1 MGGLLSFLGT
11 AAPPQPQPLT
21 QDEIDTFIRINTA
34 PLGGPQ
40 LWNMFNAIAFLLL
53 VLIGIFGVMGGL
65 QQLYDY
71 QTVVANWKDY
81 RCQPLIMP
89 LASFYGHDT
98 AENFEFCLKDIFMN
112 FAKEITAPFLS
123 ILNIF
128 FSIIQTIS
136 KTILSIKESI
146 ATLIGGIFNIF
157 QDFKDRIMNFFFQI
171 RLSAIRI
178 RNMIFRMTAIM
189 YSVVYMGAS
198 GIKATTNFGNTFLFS
213 FLDTFCF
220 PPETEIAIQG
230 KGLVPLYQVQ
240 VGDILVPTKSRV
252 TGKFH
257 FAAQGQPMVQLK
269 DGIQVSTN
277 HYVLFEGQW
286 IPASEHPDATP
297 LGPYTRQSLICLN
310 TEDHVIPMGRYTF
323 RDYDETAEADSKTM
337 DYIQSRVNGK
347 LGESS
352 RSLKEASAT
361 LHPETLV
368 RLADGSQR
376 PAKHLTVGLLL
387 STGDRIAGLVHKEVS
402 EICYVNDKEAVGS
415 ATLIWDPIT
424 CQWIRA
430 GLHYPL
436 QLYESPIVFIGLI
449 ALTGSQIELGSGRRI
464 RDYMELC
471 SPDAEQFY
479 AECLSDL

>member
-1 MGGLLSFLGT
+1 
-11 AAPPQPQPLT
+11 
-21 QDEIDTFIRINTA
+21 
-34 PLGGPQ
+34 
-40 LWNMFNAIAFLLL
+40 
-53 VLIGIFGVMGGL
+53 
-65 QQLYDY
+65 
-71 QTVVANWKDY
+71 
-81 RCQPLIMP
+81 
-89 LASFYGHDT
+89 
-98 AENFEFCLKDIFMN
+98 
-112 FAKEITAPFLS
+112 
-123 ILNIF
+123 
-128 FSIIQTIS
+128 
-136 KTILSIKESI
+136 
-146 ATLIGGIFNIF
+146 
-157 QDFKDRIMNFFFQI
+157 MNFFFQI

-376 PAKHLTVGLLL
+376 QAKHLTVGLVL
-387 STGDRIAGLVHKEVS
+387 STGDRVAGLVHKEVT
-402 EICYVNDKEAVGS
+402 EICYLNDKEAVGS
-415 ATLIWDPIT
+415 ATLVWDSIT
-424 CQWIRA
+424 RQWIRA